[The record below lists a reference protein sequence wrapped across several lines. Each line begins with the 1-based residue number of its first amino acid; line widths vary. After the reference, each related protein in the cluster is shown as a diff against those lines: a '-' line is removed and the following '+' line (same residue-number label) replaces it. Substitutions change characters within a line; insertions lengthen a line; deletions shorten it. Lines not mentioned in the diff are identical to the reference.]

1 MSESVAIG
9 GSPAK
14 LVDAP
19 GDRRFALLT
28 KIVRYPNGRIA
39 IATLLVLGL
48 AAIFAPLVTTHDP
61 LEMHMADRFAPPS
74 GTYWFGTDEFGRDI
88 YSRLVYGT
96 RVSLLAS
103 VVAVSIATVIGVPF
117 GLAAGYFGGYFDSL
131 VMRLVDFMLA
141 VPGIILAM
149 VIVVVLGP
157 NVLNAM
163 VAIAII
169 GIPTMARLTRAST
182 LAAREREYV
191 EAARSIG
198 ASDRYILTRT
208 ILPNIAAPII
218 VQVAIAA
225 AAAVLLEATLSFL
238 GLGTQPPT
246 PSWGN
251 LLSTA
256 RQYMFN
262 STWYG
267 VFPGLLITIL
277 VLSLNSLADVIR
289 EILDPASRRVRS
301 SGRATRL

>member
-1 MSESVAIG
+1 MSDPVTLG
-9 GSPAK
+9 GWPGEM
-14 LVDAP
+14 VDAP
-19 GDRRFALLT
+19 GEPRFAALAQLR
-28 KIVRYPNGRIA
+28 KFRQGRLA
-39 IATLLVLGL
+39 IATLLIFAV
-48 AAIFAPLVTTHDP
+48 AAIAAPLIAPYDP
-61 LEMHMADRFAPPS
+61 LEMHMADRFASPS
-74 GTYWFGTDEFGRDI
+74 TTYWFGADEFGRDI
-88 YSRLVYGT
+88 FSRLVYGA

-103 VVAVSIATVIGVPF
+103 IVAVSIATVIGVPL
-117 GLAAGYFGGYFDSL
+117 GLAAGYFGGHFDSL
-131 VMRLVDFMLA
+131 VMRLIDFMLA

-157 NVLNAM
+157 NVINAM

-182 LAAREREYV
+182 LATKEREYV

-198 ASDRYILTRT
+198 ASNRYILTRT
-208 ILPNIAAPII
+208 ILPNISAPII

-251 LLSTA
+251 LLSTG

-262 STWYG
+262 SPWYG

-289 EILDPASRRVRS
+289 EILDPTSRR
-301 SGRATRL
+301 TRT

>member
-1 MSESVAIG
+1 M
-9 GSPAK
+9 
-14 LVDAP
+14 VDAP
-19 GDRRFALLT
+19 GESRFAALAHIRRL
-28 KIVRYPNGRIA
+28 RQGRLA
-39 IATLLVLGL
+39 IATLLVFAV
-48 AAIFAPLVTTHDP
+48 AAIAAPIVAPYDP

-74 GTYWFGTDEFGRDI
+74 TTYWFGTDEFGRDI
-88 YSRLVYGT
+88 FSRLVYGT

-103 VVAVSIATVIGVPF
+103 IVAVSIATVIGVPL
-117 GLAAGYFGGYFDSL
+117 GLAAGYFGGHFDSL
-131 VMRLVDFMLA
+131 IMRLIDFMLA

-182 LAAREREYV
+182 LAAKEREYV

-198 ASDRYILTRT
+198 ASDRYILSRT
-208 ILPNIAAPII
+208 ILPNISAPII

-251 LLSTA
+251 LLSTG

-262 STWYG
+262 SAWYG
-267 VFPGLLITIL
+267 IFPGLLITIL

-289 EILDPASRRVRS
+289 EILDPTSRRT
-301 SGRATRL
+301 RA

>member
-1 MSESVAIG
+1 MSEPVAIG
-9 GSPAK
+9 GLSAK

-19 GDRRFALLT
+19 GERRFAVLT
-28 KIVRYPNGRIA
+28 QIVRYRHGRIA
-39 IATLLVLGL
+39 VATLLVLTF
-48 AAIFAPLVTTHDP
+48 AAIFAPLLATHDP

-74 GTYWFGTDEFGRDI
+74 RTYWFGTDEFGRDI

-103 VVAVSIATVIGVPF
+103 VVAVSIATVIGVPL

-163 VAIAII
+163 IAIAII
-169 GIPTMARLTRAST
+169 GIPTKARLTRAST
-182 LAAREREYV
+182 LAAKEREYV

-198 ASDRYILTRT
+198 ASDQYILTRT
-208 ILPNIAAPII
+208 ILPNISAPII

-277 VLSLNSLADVIR
+277 VLALNSLADVIR
-289 EILDPASRRVRS
+289 EILDPTSRRVRG
-301 SGRATRL
+301 SGRAIRS

>member
-1 MSESVAIG
+1 MVDTPAERSRFAAYTQIFRYPHGRVAI
-9 GSPAK
+9 
-14 LVDAP
+14 V
-19 GDRRFALLT
+19 
-28 KIVRYPNGRIA
+28 
-39 IATLLVLGL
+39 TLLILVLV
-48 AAIFAPLVTTHDP
+48 AIFAPLVAPYDP

-74 GTYWFGTDEFGRDI
+74 RTYWFGTDEFGRDI
-88 YSRLVYGT
+88 FSRLVYGT
-96 RVSLLAS
+96 RISLLAS
-103 VVAVSIATVIGVPF
+103 VVAVSIATIVGVPL
-117 GLAAGYFGGYFDSL
+117 GLAAGYFGGHLDSL
-131 VMRLVDFMLA
+131 VMRLIDFMLA

-157 NVLNAM
+157 NILNAM

-182 LAAREREYV
+182 LSAKEREFV
-191 EAARSIG
+191 EASRSIG

-208 ILPNIAAPII
+208 ILPNISAPII

-251 LLSTA
+251 LLSTG

-262 STWYG
+262 SPWYG

-277 VLSLNSLADVIR
+277 VLALNSLADVIR
-289 EILDPASRRVRS
+289 EMLDPAARRT
-301 SGRATRL
+301 GA